1 MSLRAAIRA
10 YGSHPDP
17 ATAMACFVAL
27 VLGANGPFY
36 PLYVIAVVGWARGHA
51 AFLTMGAMP
60 LFLAVPALARSRPE
74 AARVALWLVG
84 TVNTVWCM
92 KLFGPESGVG
102 LFLLPCIALAA
113 LLQGRLLTLAAVGL
127 PILPLLM
134 PATTFGPPI
143 LALTAA
149 ENARLTTL
157 NGFSA
162 ACLMG
167 LLTLRLASMLRGP
180 DA

>member
-10 YGSHPDP
+10 YGWHPDP
-17 ATAMACFVAL
+17 ATAAACFVAL
-27 VLGANGPFY
+27 VLGSNGPIY

-60 LFLAVPALARSRPE
+60 LFLAVPALPRWRPE
-74 AARVALWLVG
+74 AAPAVLWLVG

-92 KLFGPESGVG
+92 KLLGPESGVG

-113 LLQGRLLTLAAVGL
+113 LLRGRVLTLAAVGL
-127 PILPLLM
+127 PILLLQI
-134 PATTFGPPI
+134 PAAAFGLPI
-143 LALTAA
+143 LAFTRV
-149 ENARLTTL
+149 EDARLAAL

-162 ACLMG
+162 ACLLG
-167 LLTLRLASMLRGP
+167 LIALRLAGVLRGA
-180 DA
+180 DT

>member
-1 MSLRAAIRA
+1 MNVRAAIRV

-17 ATAMACFVAL
+17 ATAAACFVAL
-27 VLGANGPFY
+27 VLGSNGPVY
-36 PLYVIAVVGWARGHA
+36 PLYVIAVVGWAHGHA
-51 AFLTMGAMP
+51 AFVTMVAMP
-60 LFLAVPALARSRPE
+60 LFLAVPALARRRPE
-74 AARVALWLVG
+74 AARTALWLVG

-92 KLFGPESGVG
+92 KLLGPATGVG

-113 LLQGRLLTLAAVGL
+113 LLRGRVLTLAAVGL

-134 PATTFGPPI
+134 PATTFGQPI

-149 ENARLTTL
+149 EDARLAAL

-167 LLTLRLASMLRGP
+167 LIALRLAGVLRRR